1 MRSWSRSPERGDGK
15 TTVAANL
22 ARAAAHAGQRI
33 VLVDADLRQPALH
46 LQFAQPGE
54 PGLRDVLEGARA
66 ADDVIR
72 PTDVH
77 NLFLIPAGA
86 PSDRAGQ
93 LLEAGDWAGILKKLR
108 AEFDAVLVDGPPVLD
123 VSDSMILAAPSDGV
137 LLVLR
142 NSNVP
147 RDVLGQ
153 AQDEINAAGGQVL
166 GLVVNRT
173 ERQRKYAYSW
183 RSSPE

>member
-1 MRSWSRSPERGDGK
+1 MRSWSRALSEG
-15 TTVAANL
+15 T
-22 ARAAAHAGQRI
+22 ARQPWPLTWPARSAQAGQRI